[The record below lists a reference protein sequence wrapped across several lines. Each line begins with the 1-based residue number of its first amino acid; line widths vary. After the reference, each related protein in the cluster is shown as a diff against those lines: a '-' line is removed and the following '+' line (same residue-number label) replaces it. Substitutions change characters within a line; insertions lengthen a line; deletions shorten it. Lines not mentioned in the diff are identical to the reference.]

1 MKRALLTIAILLF
14 TGLSVDVLAQR
25 KRSDDQKPRKEATLN
40 NKDRANRNI
49 SIDRNS
55 KVNNRDRR
63 GNNNY
68 SNVNNRNGQRNYSN
82 NKKSKGNRVVRVID
96 RRVTRDRGWSNY
108 GYSNTVGL
116 RNVRYYD
123 YDFRTGRRIQ
133 VNRGYRPS
141 SRHIWLA
148 GHWRYSP
155 RFRRDVWVDG
165 GWSIR
170 RANHRWVPGR
180 YQRLNGVR
188 IWVDG
193 CWSVVY

>member
-14 TGLSVDVLAQR
+14 TGLSADLLAQR
-25 KRSDDQKPRKEATLN
+25 TRQDNRQPRREEALN
-40 NKDRANRNI
+40 NKREGKKPKN
-49 SIDRNS
+49 
-55 KVNNRDRR
+55 NNRGYKAERT
-63 GNNNY
+63 
-68 SNVNNRNGQRNYSN
+68 S
-82 NKKSKGNRVVRVID
+82 RVVD

-108 GYSNTVGL
+108 GYSNTVG
-116 RNVRYYD
+116 RSNVRYYD

-133 VNRGYRPS
+133 VNRGRRPS
-141 SRHIWLA
+141 NNHIWIA
-148 GHWRYSP
+148 GHSRYSP

-165 GWSIR
+165 RWSIR

-188 IWVDG
+188 VWIAG